1 MSHYLSLSQLSKEYI
16 FSMVQSMYHY
26 EAKQTA
32 TMQNI
37 DELLSDAE
45 IMEFYSLYMGI

>member
-1 MSHYLSLSQLSKEYI
+1 MSDYLALSQLSKEYL

-26 EAKQTA
+26 EARQTA
-32 TMQNI
+32 TLENI

-45 IMEFYSLYMGI
+45 ITEFYQLYMGI

>member
-1 MSHYLSLSQLSKEYI
+1 MQNYLSLSQLSKEYM
-16 FSMVQSMYHY
+16 FSMVQSMYRY

-32 TMQNI
+32 TIQNI

>member
-1 MSHYLSLSQLSKEYI
+1 MSNYLNLSQLSKEYL
-16 FSMVQSMYHY
+16 FSMVQAMYRY
-26 EAKQTA
+26 ESTQTA
-32 TMQNI
+32 TLQNI

>member
-1 MSHYLSLSQLSKEYI
+1 MSDYLSLSQLSKEYL

-26 EAKQTA
+26 ESKQTA
-32 TMQNI
+32 TIENI